1 MLAVIQGT
9 SGAALVAALY
19 LLVGAGVSLALARRG
34 RDAATAAGAVV
45 AWPLLLPL
53 LGSGRREA
61 GSGPMARRIDEAFD
75 ALLDTLADPAA
86 ADVPFEEDVDELR
99 EALSRVDQRLALVD
113 RLLQQEG
120 GSTSEPVARSVETL
134 RRARARAAG
143 EIEAVLAEVAQL
155 RIQVG
160 LMALAGETVSI
171 TDKLRELRARAAA
184 IEEVAEI

>member
-1 MLAVIQGT
+1 MLGVIQGT
-9 SGAALVAALY
+9 SGAAIVATVY
-19 LLVGAGVSLALARRG
+19 LLAGAVVGLALARRG

-53 LGSGRREA
+53 LGTDRRAA
-61 GSGPMARRIDEAFD
+61 GEGPMARRIDEAFD

-86 ADVPFEEDVDELR
+86 ADVPFEEDVDDLR

-113 RLLQQEG
+113 RLLVQEG
-120 GSTSEPVARSVETL
+120 ESTSEPVARSVETL
-134 RRARARAAG
+134 RRARARAAS

-160 LMALAGETVSI
+160 LMALAGETVPVV
-171 TDKLRELRARAAA
+171 DKLRELRARASAL
-184 IEEVAEI
+184 EEVAEI